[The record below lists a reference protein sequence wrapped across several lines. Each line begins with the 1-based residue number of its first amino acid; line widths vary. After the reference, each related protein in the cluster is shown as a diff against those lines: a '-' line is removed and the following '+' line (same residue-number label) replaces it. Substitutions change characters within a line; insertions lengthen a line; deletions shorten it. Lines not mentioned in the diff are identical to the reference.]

1 MTTIL
6 SSDEILHRAV
16 QWISAERTAN
26 PHASVVKLVQEA
38 STRFDLPPSA
48 EEWLMETFGREHPHA

>member
-6 SSDEILHRAV
+6 SADEILHRAV
-16 QWISAERTAN
+16 AWIAEERKSD
-26 PHASVVKLVQEA
+26 PHANVAKLVQQA
-38 STRFDLPPSA
+38 SARFDLSPSA